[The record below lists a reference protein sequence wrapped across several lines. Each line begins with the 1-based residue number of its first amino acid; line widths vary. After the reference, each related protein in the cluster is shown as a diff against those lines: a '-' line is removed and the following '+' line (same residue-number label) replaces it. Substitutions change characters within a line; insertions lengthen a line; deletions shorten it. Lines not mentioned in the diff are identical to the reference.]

1 MYSNARNFVRIVLPP
16 KRELNFQGSGPPR
29 ERPERC
35 PKSARSWGELPN
47 PTLIDFCSILAS
59 LGDPTGDHFRH
70 FGRHFGGPKKEPK
83 KNCEKKRS
91 GAVPGGGFAE
101 CAGLL
106 GRIMEGSKLSRKVQ
120 SRKCRANRRGDQ
132 RIKLVVWHAPATL
145 RLGEPP
151 GAGGLTT
158 PKGGAPPAPHLVQG
172 PSELWTSSGVALC
185 WVCCAVSAAPCL
197 PVQCPREL

>member
-1 MYSNARNFVRIVLPP
+1 MLPLG
-16 KRELNFQGSGPPR
+16 RELNFQGSGPPR

-35 PKSARSWGELPN
+35 PKSARSWEELPN
-47 PTLIDFCSILAS
+47 PTLIDFCSILGS

-70 FGRHFGGPKKEPK
+70 FGLHFGGPKNDSK
-83 KNCEKKRS
+83 KKCNTGGEIC
-91 GAVPGGGFAE
+91 GARRRQAE
-101 CAGLL
+101 CAGFL
-106 GRIMEGSKLSRKVQ
+106 GRIMEGSITLQKGAEQKVQ
-120 SRKCRANRRGDQ
+120 SKQKRRSANQASDLARPC
-132 RIKLVVWHAPATL
+132 HPPAE
-145 RLGEPP
+145 EPP